1 MVTYVNSTAEVK
13 AKLDIFC
20 TSANAVSMVRSLET
34 DKVLFTPDRN
44 LGHWIAEQVPEK
56 DIVIYDGACLTHN
69 VLRAASVER
78 TRDH

>member
-1 MVTYVNSTAEVK
+1 
-13 AKLDIFC
+13 
-20 TSANAVSMVRSLET
+20 MVRSLET